1 EEVPREYT
9 NALNS
14 AEDYIN
20 FTPFSEQGLYEQLT
34 SEHGSGFL
42 PEEAQYAIDNIE
54 VDYNEQAL
62 IAAKD
67 YLEFMPMSD
76 QELFE
81 QLTSTYGSGYTDE
94 QAQYAI
100 DNLD

>member
-1 EEVPREYT
+1 M
-9 NALNS
+9 
-14 AEDYIN
+14 
-20 FTPFSEQGLYEQLT
+20 
-34 SEHGSGFL
+34 
-42 PEEAQYAIDNIE
+42 
-54 VDYNEQAL
+54 DYNEQAL